1 MRLDQYLALIGDSK
15 PEDWF
20 LMTRPTFR
28 HHFTRVTDDKGEEVS
43 LEADEHKVVLSYAPN
58 IRITLASGLVA
69 DTDYRI
75 DSSHKLALLNA
86 RSEFV
91 DCFYDNIL
99 VHRETVVR
107 VARQRCVLP
116 EPGDWTT
123 TPIKVPKRKA
133 RFAKLI
139 HTLAG
144 PLTEFDEYFK
154 EAGMVEVDAP
164 WP

>member
-1 MRLDQYLALIGDSK
+1 MRLDHYLTLIGDSK
-15 PEDWF
+15 PEDWRLF
-20 LMTRPTFR
+20 SRPTFR
-28 HHFTRVTDDKGEEVS
+28 HHFVRSTDEKSEEVS
-43 LEADEHKVVLSYAPN
+43 VEVDEHRVAMCFSPN
-58 IRITLASGLVA
+58 IRITLAYGLVA
-69 DTDYRI
+69 EPNYQI
-75 DSSHKLALLNA
+75 DRKHKFGLLNA
-86 RSEFV
+86 RAEFV

-116 EPGDWTT
+116 EPADWTVV
-123 TPIKVPKRKA
+123 PVKVPRRKA

-144 PLTEFDEYFK
+144 PLTEFDQYFQD
-154 EAGMVEVDAP
+154 AGMVEVEAP

>member
-15 PEDWF
+15 VEDWR
-20 LMTRPTFR
+20 LITRPTFR
-28 HHFTRVTDDKGEEVS
+28 HHFHRGTDEKGEEVS
-43 LEADEHKVVLSYAPN
+43 VEVDEHRVAMSFSQN
-58 IRITLASGLVA
+58 IRITLAYGLVS
-69 DTDYRI
+69 DSHYRI
-75 DSSHKLALLNA
+75 DPKHKFGLLNA

-116 EPGDWTT
+116 EPADWTES
-123 TPIKVPKRKA
+123 PIRVPRRKA
-133 RFAKLI
+133 RFARLI
-139 HTLAG
+139 HVLAG
-144 PLTEFDEYFK
+144 PLTDFDEYFK
-154 EAGMVEVDAP
+154 EAGMVEVEAP

>member
-1 MRLDQYLALIGDSK
+1 MRHDQYLALIGDSK
-15 PEDWF
+15 PEDWR
-20 LMTRPTFR
+20 LITRPTFR
-28 HHFTRVTDDKGEEVS
+28 HHFARLTDEKGEEASV
-43 LEADEHKVVLSYAPN
+43 EVDEHKVVLSFAPN
-58 IRITLASGLVA
+58 IRITLAYGLVA
-69 DTDYRI
+69 DVDYRI
-75 DSSHKLALLNA
+75 DGKHKLALLNA

-116 EPGDWTT
+116 EPADWTT
-123 TPIKVPKRKA
+123 PINVPKRKA

>member
-1 MRLDQYLALIGDSK
+1 MRLDQYLALIGDST
-15 PEDWF
+15 PEDWRLF
-20 LMTRPTFR
+20 DRPTFK
-28 HHFTRVTDDKGEEVS
+28 HHFVRSVDDKGEEVS
-43 LEADEHKVVLSYAPN
+43 VEVDEHRVAMAFAPN
-58 IRITLASGLVA
+58 IRVTVAYGLVSEPN
-69 DTDYRI
+69 YQI
-75 DSSHKLALLNA
+75 DAKHKFGALNA
-86 RSEFV
+86 RAEFA

-116 EPGDWTT
+116 EPADWTV
-123 TPIKVPKRKA
+123 PIKIPRRKA

-139 HTLAG
+139 HVLAG

-154 EAGMVEVDAP
+154 EAGMVEVEAP

>member
-15 PEDWF
+15 PEDWR
-20 LMTRPTFR
+20 LITRPTFK
-28 HHFTRVTDDKGEEVS
+28 HHFARSTDDKGEEVS
-43 LEADEHKVVLSYAPN
+43 VEVDEHKVVMAYAAN
-58 IRITLASGLVA
+58 IRITLAYGLVSEPN
-69 DTDYRI
+69 YRI
-75 DSSHKLALLNA
+75 DTKHKFGLLNA

-91 DCFYDNIL
+91 DCFLDNIL

-116 EPGDWTT
+116 EPADWTES
-123 TPIKVPKRKA
+123 PIKVPKRKA
-133 RFAKLI
+133 RFARLI
-139 HTLAG
+139 HVLAG

-154 EAGMVEVDAP
+154 EAGMVEVEAP

>member
-1 MRLDQYLALIGDSK
+1 MRLDQYLGLIADSK
-15 PEDWF
+15 PEDWRVIP
-20 LMTRPTFR
+20 RPTFR
-28 HHFTRVTDDKGEEVS
+28 HHFARSADEKGEEVS
-43 LEADEHKVVLSYAPN
+43 VEVDEHRVVMSFAAN
-58 IRITLASGLVA
+58 IRITLAYGLVA
-69 DTDYRI
+69 EASYRI
-75 DSSHKLALLNA
+75 DPKHKFGLLNA
-86 RSEFV
+86 RTEFA

-116 EPGDWTT
+116 EVMDWA

-139 HTLAG
+139 HILAG
-144 PLTEFDEYFK
+144 PLTDFDEYFK
-154 EAGMVEVDAP
+154 EAGMVEVEAP

>member
-15 PEDWF
+15 VEDWR
-20 LMTRPTFR
+20 LITRPTFK
-28 HHFTRVTDDKGEEVS
+28 HHFARSTDEKGEEVS
-43 LEADEHKVVLSYAPN
+43 VEVDEHKVVMSFAPN
-58 IRITLASGLVA
+58 IRITLAYGLVA
-69 DTDYRI
+69 DSHYKI
-75 DSSHKLALLNA
+75 DTKHKLGLLNA

-116 EPGDWTT
+116 EPADWTES
-123 TPIKVPKRKA
+123 PIKVPRRKA

-139 HTLAG
+139 HVLAG

-154 EAGMVEVDAP
+154 GAGMVEVEAP